1 MQHRQEIDVELRGT
15 SWNIRIQQG
24 CKYHQRPKDKSQWT
38 LSTKPATQMFKA
50 KSLAIPARATYLKL
64 YEISPKLKRNQFA
77 SLS

>member
-1 MQHRQEIDVELRGT
+1 
-15 SWNIRIQQG
+15 
-24 CKYHQRPKDKSQWT
+24 
-38 LSTKPATQMFKA
+38 MFKA